1 MFKQKKDTAAIRAKA
16 HNSNSQL
23 PMKLLVDSGST
34 KADWIAID
42 DSGKVLFTTQSL
54 GLNPEVL
61 SKEEIINRLDDRFD
75 ISHNKNQVSSLF
87 FYGAGCGT
95 DRMKNFLTQVFQEYF
110 SGAAVTVHED
120 TYAAV
125 FATTPKGEQAIVCI
139 LGTGSNC
146 SYFDGHVLHQKVQSL
161 GYIAMDDCSGNR
173 FGRHLLRGYY
183 FNKMPAY
190 LAQEFEKE
198 YNVQPDPVKH
208 NLYKEP
214 NPNAYLATFAKFL
227 IKHKDTEFCRQY
239 IFEEMESFVE
249 NYIKQ
254 FENYKEVPVHF
265 IGSIAFYLKDELQN
279 ILDKHGI
286 QLGNVLRRPIDGLIE
301 YHVLNK

>member
-1 MFKQKKDTAAIRAKA
+1 
-16 HNSNSQL
+16 
-23 PMKLLVDSGST
+23 MKLLVDSGST

-42 DSGKVLFTTQSL
+42 ENGKVLFTTQSL

-61 SKEEIINRLDDRFD
+61 DKEEIIARLDDKFD
-75 ISHNKNQVSSLF
+75 ISHNKDKATHLF

-95 DRMKNFLTQVFQEYF
+95 DRMKNFLTEVFEDYF
-110 SGAAVTVHED
+110 SKAAVVVHED

-125 FATTPKGEQAIVCI
+125 YATTPKDEEAIVCI

-146 SYFDGHVLHQKVQSL
+146 SYFDGKVLHQKVQSL

-173 FGRHLLRGYY
+173 FGRHLIRGYY
-183 FNKMPAY
+183 FNKMPKD
-190 LAQEFEKE
+190 LALEFEEE
-198 YNVQPDPVKH
+198 YNVDPDYIKH

-227 IKHKDTEFCRQY
+227 IKHKDTEFCKQY
-239 IFEEMESFVE
+239 IEMEMVDFVE
-249 NYIKQ
+249 NYIMQ
-254 FENYKEVPVHF
+254 FENCKEIPVHF
-265 IGSIAFYLKDELQN
+265 VGSIAFYLKDELTT
-279 ILDKHGI
+279 ILNRYGI
-286 QLGNVLRRPIDGLIE
+286 TIGNVLRRPIDGLIA

>member
-1 MFKQKKDTAAIRAKA
+1 
-16 HNSNSQL
+16 
-23 PMKLLVDSGST
+23 MKLLVDSGST

-42 DSGKVLFTTQSL
+42 DYGKVLFTTQTL

-61 SKEEIINRLDDRFD
+61 SKEEIIHRLDDKFD
-75 ISHNKNQVSSLF
+75 ISHNKDKASHLF

-95 DRMKNFLTQVFQEYF
+95 DRMKNFLTKVFEEYF
-110 SGAAVTVHED
+110 THAAVSVHED

-125 FATTPKGEQAIVCI
+125 YATTPKDEEAIVCI

-146 SYFDGHVLHQKVQSL
+146 SYFDGKVLHQKVQSL

-183 FNKMPAY
+183 FNKMPAS
-190 LAQEFEKE
+190 LAKEFEEE
-198 YNVQPDPVKH
+198 YNIEPDYVKN

-227 IKHKDTEFCRQY
+227 IKHKDSDFCKKF
-239 IFEEMESFVE
+239 IKAEMEDFVE

-254 FENYKEVPVHF
+254 FDNYTKIPVHF
-265 IGSIAFYLKDELQN
+265 VGSIAFYLQEELEEVLKTHN
-279 ILDKHGI
+279 IKI
-286 QLGNVLRRPIDGLIE
+286 GNVSRRPIDGLIA
-301 YHVLNK
+301 YHILNK

>member
-1 MFKQKKDTAAIRAKA
+1 
-16 HNSNSQL
+16 
-23 PMKLLVDSGST
+23 MKLLVDSGST

-42 DSGKVLFTTQSL
+42 DNGKVLFTTQTL

-61 SKEEIINRLDDRFD
+61 DKEEIINRLEEKFD
-75 ISHNKNQVSSLF
+75 ISHNKDKATHLY

-95 DRMKNFLTQVFQEYF
+95 ERMKTYLADVFKVHFKNAQ
-110 SGAAVTVHED
+110 VTVHED

-125 FATTPKGEQAIVCI
+125 YATTPKNESAIVCI

-146 SYFDGHVLHQKVQSL
+146 SFFDGSVLHQKVQSL

-183 FNKMPAY
+183 FNQMPTE
-190 LAQEFEKE
+190 LAKEFEEE
-198 YNVQPDPVKH
+198 YNVEPDYIKQ

-227 IKHKDTEFCRQY
+227 IKHKDTDFCKKY
-239 IFEEMESFVE
+239 INMEMEEFVE

-254 FENYKEVPVHF
+254 FPNYKEVPVHF
-265 IGSIAFYLKDELQN
+265 IGSIAFYLKEELNQV
-279 ILDKHGI
+279 LQKHEI
-286 QLGNVLRRPIDGLIE
+286 KMGNVLRRPIDGLIE

>member
-1 MFKQKKDTAAIRAKA
+1 
-16 HNSNSQL
+16 
-23 PMKLLVDSGST
+23 MKLLVDSGST

-42 DSGKVLFTTQSL
+42 DAGKVLFTTQSL

-61 SKEEIINRLDDRFD
+61 SKDEIINRLEDRFD

-95 DRMKNFLTQVFQEYF
+95 DRMKIFLTQVFQEYF
-110 SGAAVTVHED
+110 PNAVVTVHED

-125 FATTPKGEQAIVCI
+125 FATTPKGEKAIVSI

-146 SYFDGHVLHQKVQSL
+146 SYFDGNVLHQKVQSL

-183 FNKMPAY
+183 FNKMPAD
-190 LAQEFEKE
+190 LAAEFETT
-198 YNVQPDPVKH
+198 YNVEPDPVKH

-254 FENYKEVPVHF
+254 FDNYKEVPVHF
-265 IGSIAFYLKDELQN
+265 IGSIAFYLKDELQSV
-279 ILDKHGI
+279 LDKHGI

>member
-1 MFKQKKDTAAIRAKA
+1 
-16 HNSNSQL
+16 
-23 PMKLLVDSGST
+23 MKLLVDSGST

-42 DSGKVLFTTQSL
+42 DAGKVIFTTQSL

-61 SKEEIINRLDDRFD
+61 SEKDIISRLDDKFD
-75 ISHNKNQVSSLF
+75 ISHNKNNVSHLY

-95 DRMKNFLTQVFQEYF
+95 DRMKNYLSEIFKKYF
-110 SGAAVTVHED
+110 TKAIVTVHED

-125 FATTPKGEQAIVCI
+125 YATTPKNEKAIVCI
-139 LGTGSNC
+139 LGTGSNA
-146 SYFDGHVLHQKVQSL
+146 SYFDGTVLHQKVQSL
-161 GYIAMDDCSGNR
+161 GYIVMDDCSGNR

-183 FNKMPAY
+183 FNQMPAE
-190 LAQEFEKE
+190 LAKEFEDE
-198 YNVQPDPVKH
+198 YNIEPDYVKQ

-227 IKHKDTEFCRQY
+227 IKHKNTDFCKKY
-239 IFEEMESFVE
+239 IHLELDDFVE

-254 FENYKEVPVHF
+254 FDNFTEVPVHF
-265 IGSIAFYLKDELQN
+265 IGSIAFYLKDELEAILTKNN
-279 ILDKHGI
+279 IKI
-286 QLGNVLRRPIDGLIE
+286 GNVLRRPIDGLIA